1 VSSPDSTLSPAVLLV
16 DDTPANLVVLEAVLG
31 PLGVRLVHASSGAEA
46 LDCAAA
52 ESFAAVLL
60 DVQMP
65 EMDGFEVARR
75 LRETAHGRE
84 LPIIFLTA
92 VYRDADFSRKGYA
105 AGAADYITKPFDA
118 DVLRARVK
126 AFVDLYRQR
135 EEVRGEHVRERTRER
150 DEAIRRLVALERI
163 STAALETDDL
173 PKLLRELLLVFLSAA
188 DSADAA
194 AIHLREG
201 DRLRVAASVGA
212 ADGPSSVPMGVG
224 FVGTIAGTG
233 RPLHTS
239 VPPVPT
245 SPVTPVGEAARVPSH
260 DSPPARPSF
269 GVPLVANGEV
279 VGVASMG
286 AAAGPFSEAERRVF
300 LAMAERAAWAVSRH
314 QERDHLQRVL
324 ANAPAMI
331 AMYKGPRH
339 TCVFANTA
347 ARAGRLDVEV
357 TGRNAADLG
366 ASADT
371 VQLMDRVFESG
382 ETMNLDEFRVG
393 GADGSETYLRLTLQ
407 ATRSASGAVDGVLA
421 FAIDVTAEVRSR
433 RELEL
438 FAKERT
444 RLLENERAAR
454 DAAESANRA
463 KDEFLATVSHELRT
477 PLNAILGWTVIAR
490 RQATGTDL
498 DRALSTIERNAQ
510 AQTRIIDDVVD
521 ISRMTSGRLRVEIE
535 ATEVGK
541 AIEGAVQ
548 AVRPAAEAR
557 GVRLDVSLDDE
568 IGSIPADAERLQQI
582 VWNLLSN
589 AIKFT
594 TRGGR
599 VELSAERM
607 PNGVRIRVSD
617 NGQGIRP
624 EFLQHLFEPFRQQEG
639 GTTRRHGG
647 LGLGLAIVHR
657 LVQAHGGS
665 IRAESEGEGKGAIF
679 TVELPG
685 LPTLARAK
693 RLPSDSGD
701 FTGHSAR
708 LEGLTLLVVDDDQD
722 GREMLA
728 QVLGDQG
735 AVVLSAS
742 SAQAAI
748 RVLEEFRPDVLLSD
762 VAMPEMDGYGLMRRI
777 RKLPASRGG
786 RTRAIAL
793 TAYARPE
800 DAEQA
805 MSAGFQ
811 AHVSKPV
818 HPGRLITMIA
828 ELAANGAAPAPVAFP
843 RRIATR
849 SDRPRK

>member
-1 VSSPDSTLSPAVLLV
+1 P
-16 DDTPANLVVLEAVLG
+16 G
-31 PLGVRLVHASSGAEA
+31 
-46 LDCAAA
+46 
-52 ESFAAVLL
+52 
-60 DVQMP
+60 
-65 EMDGFEVARR
+65 MDGFEVARR
-75 LRETAHGRE
+75 LRETANGRE

-92 VYRDADFSRKGYA
+92 VYRDEDFSRKGYA

-188 DSADAA
+188 DAADSAT
-194 AIHLREG
+194 IHLREG
-201 DRLRVAASVGA
+201 DRLRVAASVGT
-212 ADGPSSVPMGVG
+212 ADGPTTVPLGTG
-224 FVGTIAGTG
+224 FVGMIAGSG

-239 VPPVPT
+239 VPPPPVSDESVGAAPAAEREVP
-245 SPVTPVGEAARVPSH
+245 A
-260 DSPPARPSF
+260 ARPSF

-279 VGVASMG
+279 VGVASMSS
-286 AAAGPFSEAERRVF
+286 ASPPFSEAEHRVF

-324 ANAPAMI
+324 SNAPAMI
-331 AMYKGPRH
+331 AMYKGSH
-339 TCVFANTA
+339 HGCVFANTA

-357 TGRNAADLG
+357 TGRRAADLG
-366 ASADT
+366 AS
-371 VQLMDRVFESG
+371 VEMLQLMDRVFQTG
-382 ETMNLDEFRVG
+382 EPLNHDEFRVPGANG
-393 GADGSETYLRLTLQ
+393 GETYLRLTVQ
-407 ATRSASGAVDGVLA
+407 ATRSASGAVDGVLS
-421 FAIDVTAEVRSR
+421 FAIDVTTEVRSR

-438 FAKERT
+438 FAKERM

-490 RQATGTDL
+490 RQASGTDL

-535 ATEVGK
+535 ATEVAK

-557 GVRLDVSLDDE
+557 GVRLEVVIDE
-568 IGSIPADAERLQQI
+568 TVGSIPADAERLQQI

-594 TRGGR
+594 PRGGR
-599 VELSAERM
+599 VELAVERL
-607 PNGVRIRVSD
+607 PSGVRIRVSD
-617 NGQGIRP
+617 DGQGIRP
-624 EFLQHLFEPFRQQEG
+624 EFLEHLFEPFRQQEG

-657 LVQAHGGS
+657 LVQAHGGT
-665 IRAESEGEGKGAIF
+665 IRAESPGEGKGAVF

-685 LPTLARAK
+685 LPSPARAK
-693 RLPSDSGD
+693 RAPSDSAD
-701 FTGHSAR
+701 FTLHPAR
-708 LEGLTLLVVDDDQD
+708 LDGLTLLVVDDDQD

-735 AVVLSAS
+735 
-742 SAQAAI
+742 
-748 RVLEEFRPDVLLSD
+748 
-762 VAMPEMDGYGLMRRI
+762 
-777 RKLPASRGG
+777 
-786 RTRAIAL
+786 
-793 TAYARPE
+793 
-800 DAEQA
+800 
-805 MSAGFQ
+805 
-811 AHVSKPV
+811 
-818 HPGRLITMIA
+818 
-828 ELAANGAAPAPVAFP
+828 
-843 RRIATR
+843 
-849 SDRPRK
+849 

>member
-1 VSSPDSTLSPAVLLV
+1 VNAIETVSHAPSVLLV

-31 PLGVRLVHASSGAEA
+31 PLGVRLVHATSGAEA
-46 LDCAAA
+46 LECAAT

-65 EMDGFEVARR
+65 EMDGFQVARR
-75 LRETAHGRE
+75 LRDTAHGRE

-92 VYRDADFSRKGYA
+92 VYQDEDFARKGYA

-118 DVLRARVK
+118 NVLRARVK

-135 EEVRGEHVRERTRER
+135 EAVRGVQVRERTRER

-173 PKLLRELLLVFLSAA
+173 PTLLRELLVVFLSAA
-188 DSADAA
+188 DAADTAT
-194 AIHLREG
+194 IHLREG
-201 DRLRVAASVGA
+201 DRLRVAASVGVA
-212 ADGPSSVPMGVG
+212 EGPASVPFGMG
-224 FVGTIAGTG
+224 FVGTIASTG
-233 RPLHTS
+233 RPLRMPLDVAVRSATS
-239 VPPVPT
+239 DGPPQ
-245 SPVTPVGEAARVPSH
+245 GH
-260 DSPPARPSF
+260 PAF

-279 VGVASMG
+279 LGVASMG
-286 AAAGPFSEAERRVF
+286 SASAAEFSEAERRVF
-300 LAMAERAAWAVSRH
+300 LAMAERAAWAVSKH

-324 ANAPAMI
+324 SNAPAMI
-331 AMYKGPRH
+331 AMYKGPEH
-339 TCVFANTA
+339 TCVFANVA
-347 ARAGRLDVEV
+347 ARTGRLDVEV
-357 TGRNAADLG
+357 TGKRAADLG
-366 ASADT
+366 VGAEA
-371 VQLMDRVFESG
+371 VGLMDRVFQTG
-382 ETMNLDEFRVG
+382 ETRSVDEFPVG
-393 GADGSETYLRLTLQ
+393 GAEDASPQSFLRLTLQ
-407 ATRSASGAVDGVLA
+407 ATRSASGAVDGVLV
-421 FAIDVTAEVRSR
+421 FAIDVTSEVRSR
-433 RELEL
+433 KELEVY
-438 FAKERT
+438 AEERA
-444 RLLENERAAR
+444 RLLDNERAAR

-490 RQATGTDL
+490 RQAAGTDV

-535 ATEVGK
+535 PTEVAK

-548 AVRPAAEAR
+548 AVRPAADAR
-557 GVRLDVSLDDE
+557 GVRLDVAVDDG
-568 IGSIPADAERLQQI
+568 IGAIPADTERLQQI
-582 VWNLLSN
+582 VWNILSN

-594 TRGGR
+594 PRGGR
-599 VELSAERM
+599 VELSAKRVEQV
-607 PNGVRIRVSD
+607 VRIQVRD

-624 EFLQHLFEPFRQQEG
+624 EFLAHLFEPFRQQEG

-647 LGLGLAIVHR
+647 LGLGLAIVQR
-657 LVQAHGGS
+657 LVQAHGGT
-665 IRAESEGEGKGAIF
+665 IRAESEGEGKGATF
-679 TVELPG
+679 TLDLPS
-685 LPTLARAK
+685 LPAAPRAK
-693 RLPSDSGD
+693 RLPGD
-701 FTGHSAR
+701 ATELASSHYAR

-722 GREMLA
+722 GRELLA
-728 QVLGDQG
+728 RVLGDQG

-762 VAMPEMDGYGLMRRI
+762 VAMPEMDGYSLIRRI
-777 RKLPASRGG
+777 RRLPASRGG

-818 HPGRLITMIA
+818 HPGRLIAMIA
-828 ELAANGAAPAPVAFP
+828 ELASAEWVPPHVLVQKKAGAV
-843 RRIATR
+843 R